1 MAGEHE
7 ARAAAAESRMQELVA
22 YGESL
27 SKEIAE
33 LRHETMHVFH
43 DDGPLGLGFKNSR
56 TTGPH
61 TVTTVADG
69 LAKADG
75 LIHKGMVLKALEG
88 PGLGDRVDIS
98 AMSCSEML
106 SHVKTA
112 GRPLTMFFST
122 PALLLAERVS
132 DLQTEV
138 STHSAAHAAALAEKD
153 AQRDEEVQD
162 AVAFMEDD
170 VTALR
175 EELDSEK
182 EVSGAL
188 RQRLAELEE
197 KVREFQQDGLAAAA
211 TVEAL
216 LVEKE
221 QQQQPQQQQQQ
232 QQGGGSHS
240 GEVVEEGIPG
250 AAATAAPFK

>member
-1 MAGEHE
+1 MALPFE
-7 ARAAAAESRMQELVA
+7 ARQC
-22 YGESL
+22 
-27 SKEIAE
+27 
-33 LRHETMHVFH
+33 
-43 DDGPLGLGFKNSR
+43 
-56 TTGPH
+56 GPH
-61 TVTTVADG
+61 RPVPVAVCDQH
-69 LAKADG
+69 LRW
-75 LIHKGMVLKALEG
+75 L
-88 PGLGDRVDIS
+88 
-98 AMSCSEML
+98 
-106 SHVKTA
+106 
-112 GRPLTMFFST
+112 ST

-138 STHSAAHAAALAEKD
+138 STHSAAHAAALTEKD
-153 AQRDEEVQD
+153 AQRDEEVQ
-162 AVAFMEDD
+162 ATVAFMEED
-170 VTALR
+170 VTTLR

-197 KVREFQQDGLAAAA
+197 KVREFQQDGLVAAA

-221 QQQQPQQQQQQ
+221 QQQQPQQQQQ